1 MRLPVIRAVVAL
13 GTLLGASA
21 AWGQCGTTAPGG
33 TLYGNAGTVQGP
45 CQPLTAPVLGR
56 NGSAGGSLT
65 LRGATTGSVQLKVPA
80 AAGTGTNFQFPNT
93 NGTSGFVLQ
102 TDGSGN
108 TSWVATTSGGTV
120 TSVGLSLPGIFTV
133 SGSPVTTTGTLT
145 GTLATQGANLVW
157 AGPTTGAASAPT
169 FRSLV
174 GADLPN
180 PSASTLGGIQSTAGV
195 SHQWISSISTL
206 GVPGLSQPAFTD
218 ISGSITPA
226 QCPNPSASTIGCV
239 QSLAAVTSKWI
250 NTISTS
256 GVPSATQ
263 PNFTDIAGN
272 ATLAQLPSLSNNT
285 VIGNNSGGTS
295 VPQALSASQV
305 LDMIN
310 NVQGDVLYR
319 NASGW
324 VVLPPGTSGQVLTT
338 SGAAANPAWATVT
351 GTGTVTSIAT
361 SGGLTGGT
369 ITTTGTLS
377 LASIATGNVLAY
389 TGAGSGTPVA
399 TTPSAVLDVIGSTTG
414 NILYR
419 SSGSGWQVL
428 APGSNGQ
435 VLTMGASTPAW
446 GSAGTVSNVTIATGN
461 GLNSTGT
468 CNISTTGTCTL
479 TASAIDGAGGRLTL
493 QSNTPVM
500 ATSQSAK
507 TSLLYD
513 CYSGNLVPY
522 YNGSIDQYDAITS
535 CEVSDAMVS
544 GASAGQV
551 VSGQVYDVWWVH
563 GGTNRICLAMSS
575 ASGGGGGWASDT
587 GGSNTARGTGYSQL
601 DRTTRPYIT
610 NKNSISNCFNG
621 ATNYGA
627 VSANQ
632 GTYLGTV
639 YASANGQIS
648 YTFGASAA
656 GGTPALFGVWNYY
669 NRVLVTT
676 TVTDSN
682 GTWTT
687 ATSATP
693 AALDTGGAGSGLN
706 NRISA
711 VFGVAEDGVSISL
724 GARLICASIANAGM
738 SIGFG
743 LDVTNSYDRRA
754 VAFGLSTLGCDW
766 AQAVNQSYAPQ
777 IGFHFW
783 QALQAGDGTNTGT
796 VVSNLGGGLEQ
807 HFDSSFKM

>member
-324 VVLPPGTSGQVLTT
+324 VVLAPGTSGQVLTT

-351 GTGTVTSIAT
+351 GTGTVTSVAT
-361 SGGLTGGT
+361 SGGLTGGP

-399 TTPSAVLDVIGSTTG
+399 TTPSAVLDVIGSSTG
-414 NILYR
+414 SLLYR
-419 SSGSGWQVL
+419 AAGGTGWQAL
-428 APGSNGQ
+428 AAGSNGQ

-446 GSAGTVSNVTIATGN
+446 GSAGSVSNVTIN
-461 GLNSTGT
+461 GDSSMGTFTGT
-468 CNISTTGTCTL
+468 CNISTTGTCTIVGSAKQL
-479 TASAIDGAGGRLTL
+479 PGTTTNDNASAGNLAEYFSTGTGTNNASATVTITIASPAVVTWTGHGFTVGAATTAVKFTNSGGSLPTGITAGTTYYAKAIDANTFNIATSADNALAGTFVNTSGS
-493 QSNTPVM
+493 QSGTQTADIRVTM
-500 ATSQSAK
+500 ATSTPQ
-507 TSLLYD
+507 
-513 CYSGNLVPY
+513 NLAAFQLGV
-522 YNGSIDQYDAITS
+522 GDWQ
-535 CEVSDAMVS
+535 
-544 GASAGQV
+544 
-551 VSGQVYDVWWVH
+551 VSGQVLQAAID
-563 GGTNRICLAMSS
+563 
-575 ASGGGGGWASDT
+575 
-587 GGSNTARGTGYSQL
+587 
-601 DRTTRPYIT
+601 
-610 NKNSISNCFNG
+610 NS
-621 ATNYGA
+621 
-627 VSANQ
+627 
-632 GTYLGTV
+632 
-639 YASANGQIS
+639 
-648 YTFGASAA
+648 
-656 GGTPALFGVWNYY
+656 
-669 NRVLVTT
+669 T
-676 TVTDSN
+676 TVSYVAGNLAT
-682 GTWTT
+682 
-687 ATSATP
+687 TSATADKTWGRRLSIEYSAGTQVIGNAEFTVFNVGP
-693 AALDTGGAGSGLN
+693 ARFSLSGTTTIYVVGQSAFGTSGMVGSGWV
-706 NRISA
+706 SA
-711 VFGVAEDGVSISL
+711 
-724 GARLICASIANAGM
+724 
-738 SIGFG
+738 
-743 LDVTNSYDRRA
+743 RRA
-754 VAFGLSTLGCDW
+754 R
-766 AQAVNQSYAPQ
+766 
-777 IGFHFW
+777 
-783 QALQAGDGTNTGT
+783 
-796 VVSNLGGGLEQ
+796 
-807 HFDSSFKM
+807 